1 MGLQNENK
9 KKSHHDFL
17 WKSFI
22 KGKKWALSKIYSEN
36 YNDLYHYGIKIISN
50 DDEIRDLI
58 QDLFYKLW
66 KNRQNLKQPDN
77 VKAYLLRGLRT
88 VLLDYIKVY
97 KKKYPTTELTEEI
110 TFLLKMEHPG
120 EMDEATDE
128 TTRKLYTEIEKLPSR
143 QKEAIYLHYIKE
155 YNYKQVAEIMNVN
168 LQSVRNLVYE
178 GLTKL
183 KESKIR

>member
-1 MGLQNENK
+1 MGLKNDNK
-9 KKSHHDFL
+9 KKSHQDFL
-17 WKSFI
+17 WKSFM
-22 KGKKWALSKIYSEN
+22 KGKKWALSKIYSDN

-50 DDEIRDLI
+50 NDEINDLI

-88 VLLDYIKVY
+88 VILDYIKVY
-97 KKKYPTTELTEEI
+97 KKKYPITELTEEI
-110 TFLLKMEHPG
+110 TFLLGVDHPG
-120 EMDEATDE
+120 EKDEAMDE
-128 TTRKLYTEIEKLPSR
+128 TTRKLYNELEKLPSR

-155 YNYKQVAEIMNVN
+155 CHYKEVAEIMNIN
-168 LQSVRNLVYE
+168 LQSVRNLVHE

-183 KESKIR
+183 KSTNIR